1 MDYIELAK
9 ALNKTTTTK
18 GTKRKTAV
26 AKTYS
31 DNGRVKIV
39 VGGVTIDVPCI
50 GAIKAGDT
58 VTYETQ
64 NGMPVAVGYSG
75 WGDSVKDNIIGVAV
89 DVDNVSTE
97 LADTIGFLDVWSKDA
112 TSGKERRLKT
122 YSVDDLKRIKST
134 SPEYATGQYYDQDTQ
149 RWGLIYSS
157 ESVSLQDVFDDC
169 APDLNDDYTV
179 QVYIGT
185 QTHTWSKTDI
195 ESTGYFFGE
204 TSTYQLNTAY
214 STQAYFSVAW
224 NTRDYH
230 GKDDYTAND
239 IINNGLGETGTGR
252 TIFIL
257 RGWSKADFAA
267 KPSEEAYPYNITKL
281 YIVADWDAK
290 YAAPETTSWLFA
302 PDAVG
307 SKATSSIATGW
318 QALAIFATQIDG
330 GNHTTYF
337 SVDDD
342 GDEIT
347 INKSGY
353 YRIRAQASGNPSS
366 RLGVGIF
373 SDTNDELSTSW
384 IYAGGDTISGQ
395 VEAVR
400 YLGTADGLV
409 IKASDGGSGSTWTL
423 RNGGHLSNCL
433 IEYLGV

>member
-18 GTKRKTAV
+18 GTKRKTAI

-31 DNGRVKIV
+31 DNGRVKIT

-75 WGDSVKDNIIGVAV
+75 WGDSVKANIIGVAV
-89 DVDNVSTE
+89 DVNNVSTE

-134 SPEYATGQYYDQDTQ
+134 SPEYATGQYYDKDTQ

-179 QVYIGT
+179 QVYIGS
-185 QTHTWSKTDI
+185 QTHTWSKADI

-257 RGWSKADFAA
+257 RGWNKADFAA

-290 YAAPETTSWLFA
+290 YAAPETTSWMFA
-302 PDAVG
+302 NKAIGNTSTTSMVAG
-307 SKATSSIATGW
+307 SGW
-318 QALAIFATQIDG
+318 TNCNLFATQIAG
-330 GNHTTYF
+330 GDSSEYIDASEYSF
-337 SVDDD
+337 MA
-342 GDEIT
+342 
-347 INKSGY
+347 KRAGY
-353 YRIRAQASGNPSS
+353 YRVKAQVMGNPSG
-366 RLGVGIF
+366 RFGVGIF
-373 SDTNDELSTSW
+373 NASTEVASST
-384 IYAGGDTISGQ
+384 IYAQGMANTVQ
-395 VEAVR
+395 VETIR
-400 YLGTADGLV
+400 YLSAGDGLALRV
-409 IKASDGGSGSTWTL
+409 TDSSESTSTWTL